1 MRIFFVSIALLVFG
15 CSTIEKESGY
25 WGEKSS
31 SSTMEWNKIQETNNT
46 DANWMDT
53 IWDFFKTI

>member
-15 CSTIEKESGY
+15 CSTIGKEYGH

-31 SSTMEWNKIQETNNT
+31 SSTMKWNKLQETNNPEE
-46 DANWMDT
+46 NWMNT
-53 IWDFFKTI
+53 IWDFLKTI

>member
-1 MRIFFVSIALLVFG
+1 MRIFFVLIALLVFG

-31 SSTMEWNKIQETNNT
+31 SSTMKWNKIQETNNT
-46 DANWMDT
+46 DENWMNT
-53 IWDFFKTI
+53 ILDFLKTI

>member
-1 MRIFFVSIALLVFG
+1 VSIALLVFG

-31 SSTMEWNKIQETNNT
+31 SSTMKWNKIQETNNT
-46 DANWMDT
+46 DENWMNT
-53 IWDFFKTI
+53 IWDYLKTI

>member
-1 MRIFFVSIALLVFG
+1 VSIALLVFG

>member
-15 CSTIEKESGY
+15 CSTIEKEYGY

-31 SSTMEWNKIQETNNT
+31 SSTMKWNKIQKTNNT
-46 DANWMDT
+46 DENWMDT
-53 IWDFFKTI
+53 IWDFLKTI